1 MKLVEYGKTAEGRPM
16 IMAIIT
22 SPANHKKLAHYK
34 EISQRLARAE
44 GLTDE
49 QAHQLAAEGKSIVWI
64 DAGLHATESIN
75 AQALFPEIYD
85 LLSRSDAETMR
96 LLNDDIL
103 LLTCINPDGMELV
116 ANWYMRES
124 DPKLRNMNI
133 PRLYQK
139 YVGHD
144 DNRDSYI
151 ANQPETEAV
160 NRQMYIE
167 WIPQIM
173 FNQHQTGPAG
183 SVLFFS
189 PFRDPF
195 NYNQDPLVPIGIDLV
210 SAAVHERFIA
220 EGKPGAVMRTGAPY
234 STWFNGGDRTT
245 TGFHNQIGLLAE
257 IIGSPTPMSIPV
269 VASKLL
275 PMADNPDPIGPR
287 QEWHQRQSIEYL
299 MTADRAILDIASKF
313 REDFL
318 FRIYRAGKNSIE
330 RGSEDYWTITPK
342 RIAAMQALAG
352 ERRWPLAN
360 AVAAGDTGGGGGGGR
375 GGIPIKYWD
384 QLRSKDSRDPRGYII
399 PSDQPDFLTATK
411 FVNALLKAGIVVD
424 RATARFH
431 GGGEAISGRLVR
443 DPGGAGLPSASA
455 RHAGAAGPPQ

>member
-1 MKLVEYGKTAEGRPM
+1 MKLVEFGKTAEGRPM
-16 IMAIIT
+16 MMAIIT
-22 SPANHKKLAHYK
+22 SPANLKNLARYQQ
-34 EISQRLARAE
+34 ISQRLARAE
-44 GLTDE
+44 GLTDQ
-49 QAHQLAAEGKSIVWI
+49 QAHQLATEGKAIVWI
-64 DAGLHATESIN
+64 DAGLHATEAIN
-75 AQALFPEIYD
+75 AQALFPETYD
-85 LLSRSDAETMR
+85 LLSRSDPETMR
-96 LLNDDIL
+96 ILNDDIL
-103 LLTCINPDGMELV
+103 LLSCINPDGMELV

-220 EGKPGAVMRTGAPY
+220 EGKPGAVMRSNAPY

-245 TGFHNQIGLLAE
+245 TGFHNQIGLLGE
-257 IIGSPTPMSIPV
+257 IIGNPTPHEHS
-269 VASKLL
+269 
-275 PMADNPDPIGPR
+275 
-287 QEWHQRQSIEYL
+287 
-299 MTADRAILDIASKF
+299 
-313 REDFL
+313 
-318 FRIYRAGKNSIE
+318 AGGFE
-330 RGSEDYWTITPK
+330 
-342 RIAAMQALAG
+342 
-352 ERRWPLAN
+352 
-360 AVAAGDTGGGGGGGR
+360 
-375 GGIPIKYWD
+375 
-384 QLRSKDSRDPRGYII
+384 
-399 PSDQPDFLTATK
+399 
-411 FVNALLKAGIVVD
+411 
-424 RATARFH
+424 ATARRRQSRPHRPAAGVASDAVHRVSDDQRPRHSRYRRENARGFPVPYLSRRQEFHRSRQHGLLDAHAQTHRSH
-431 GGGEAISGRLVR
+431 GGGLRQGSRTAGRR
-443 DPGGAGLPSASA
+443 ARRGG
-455 RHAGAAGPPQ
+455 RCWRR